1 MYKRRFVIDF
11 QMIKG
16 SVSMMLLGLLGTSD
30 MYGYQM
36 IQELTKRSKG
46 SFEFKEGSL
55 YPVLHE
61 LEKKQLIES
70 YWENTALKRKR
81 KYYHITKKG
90 QLKFMEKLDDWQN
103 VTRSVA
109 NVVKSLK
116 LEEEK

>member
-1 MYKRRFVIDF
+1 MYRRKDIIDF

-36 IQELTKRSKG
+36 IQEITKRSNG
-46 SFEFKEGSL
+46 TFEFKEGSL

-90 QLKFMEKLDDWQN
+90 RVKFKEKLDDWQN
-103 VTRSVA
+103 VTRSVGD
-109 NVVKSLK
+109 VVKSLK
-116 LEEEK
+116 LEDKK